1 MIGKETYITTEGL
14 EKLKEELSQL
24 KNTKRKEVANRIQA
38 AKDFGDLSENAEYAD
53 AKEEQA
59 FTEGRIAEL
68 EEFLRNAVVI
78 KEKNGDVAV
87 INIGSRIR
95 IREKKTKEEKEYEIV
110 GSQESDPLSGKI
122 SNESPLGKAFLGH
135 KAGDKV
141 SISLPKGVI
150 EYEIVGVL

>member
-1 MIGKETYITTEGL
+1 
-14 EKLKEELSQL
+14 
-24 KNTKRKEVANRIQA
+24 VANRIQS

-68 EEFLRNAVVI
+68 EEFLRNAVII
-78 KEKNGDVAV
+78 KEKNGNAT

-95 IREKKTKEEKEYEIV
+95 IKEKKSGEVKEYEIV
-110 GSQESDPLSGKI
+110 GSQESDPLLGKI

-135 KAGDKV
+135 KVGDKV
-141 SISLPKGVI
+141 EVVLPKGVI
-150 EYEIVGVL
+150 EYEIVEVL

>member
-1 MIGKETYITTEGL
+1 MPGKETYITTEGL
-14 EKLKEELSQL
+14 EKLKEEFNYL

-68 EEFLRNAVVI
+68 EEFLRNAVII
-78 KEKNGDVAV
+78 KEKNGNVTV
-87 INIGSRIR
+87 NVGSRIR
-95 IREKKTKEEKEYEIV
+95 IKEKKSGEMKEYEIV
-110 GSQESDPLSGKI
+110 GSQESDPLVGKI

-135 KAGDKV
+135 KVGDLV
-141 SISLPKGVI
+141 EISVPKGII
-150 EYEIVGVL
+150 EYEIVEVL

>member
-14 EKLKEELSQL
+14 EKLKEEYNFL

-68 EEFLRNAVVI
+68 DEFLRNAVVI
-78 KEKNGDVAV
+78 KEKNGNTT
-87 INIGSRIR
+87 INVGNRIR
-95 IREKKTKEEKEYEIV
+95 IKEKKTKEVKEYEIV
-110 GSQESDPLSGKI
+110 GSQEADPVAGKI
-122 SNESPLGKAFLGH
+122 SNESPLGKAFLG
-135 KAGDKV
+135 KKVGDKV
-141 SISLPKGVI
+141 EVNLPKGVI
-150 EYEIVGVL
+150 EYEVVEVL